1 MIRRLIILLLIVG
14 CVFGDTIKYKIGDK
28 NKTLKRVEYIG
39 VTEDGIVYGK
49 SWLFFGNT
57 YHYINCNNVYQ
68 ILDRNNIEINF
79 SCSNYID
86 NSELPQLAK
95 REYEKSGYIGGIIIA
110 MGGWTLWYQ
119 NENPPETFDVDAWE
133 KHSDDVSIGY
143 VLIIIGGILVAAGI

>member
-49 SWLFFGNT
+49 SWLFLGNT
-57 YHYINCNNVYQ
+57 YHYIKCQDVYQ
-68 ILDRNNIEINF
+68 ILDKNNIEINF

-86 NSELPQLAK
+86 NSELPQFAK
-95 REYEKSGYIGGIIIA
+95 RVYKKSGYIGGIIIA
-110 MGGWTLWYQ
+110 MGG
-119 NENPPETFDVDAWE
+119 
-133 KHSDDVSIGY
+133 
-143 VLIIIGGILVAAGI
+143 